1 MLNYR
6 TKTSS
11 IAIVRKITKCI
22 EKLHPDAATQKKLFH
37 KSHPKGRLIRLLA
50 TSSCWNLNKV
60 KVYYRLWKDHPVQ
73 KYISAFL
80 HLIRPHISIIFFFHL
95 WKVPIKKRIFKIG
108 TLDTF
113 EIKTQEK
120 VKQFF
125 RWRYF
130 LFLERKKQIFI
141 EHHNLMP

>member
-37 KSHPKGRLIRLLA
+37 KSHPKGRLRLLA

-80 HLIRPHISIIFFFHL
+80 HLIRPHISIIIFFHL

-120 VKQFF
+120 WNNFSDGGTFF
-125 RWRYF
+125 F
-130 LFLERKKQIFI
+130 LKEKNRSL
-141 EHHNLMP
+141 

>member
-1 MLNYR
+1 MNTFAHYATIPQLINCLAEGVKLSY

-60 KVYYRLWKDHPVQ
+60 KVYYRL
-73 KYISAFL
+73 
-80 HLIRPHISIIFFFHL
+80 
-95 WKVPIKKRIFKIG
+95 
-108 TLDTF
+108 
-113 EIKTQEK
+113 
-120 VKQFF
+120 
-125 RWRYF
+125 
-130 LFLERKKQIFI
+130 
-141 EHHNLMP
+141 

>member
-95 WKVPIKKRIFKIG
+95 WKVPIIKKRIFKIG

-120 VKQFF
+120 WNNFSDGGTFF
-125 RWRYF
+125 F
-130 LFLERKKQIFI
+130 LKEKK
-141 EHHNLMP
+141 NRSL